1 MQAHGDDQ
9 RVSSRWARSSN
20 RHADDRRHSSLGV
33 PRRRGHRGT
42 RSDRRS
48 CIETWPLPES
58 RTPVGRTNVTY
69 PKSIVGN
76 RSTCGPL
83 AGNLT
88 AVAKSR
94 NSADN
99 SSESKRPAPSSRTNG
114 PNGAA
119 RTPKGK
125 IPVAAESSKRSRRIL
140 GGGAPAVKSPDST
153 TNSNE
158 GADDVAADAIRK
170 SKYAYGAGAL
180 IIIFLGAQ
188 LASSLVYALVQSRT
202 TYDFTTPVGVGAAAG
217 QASSQFAAG
226 QMFSI
231 SVPPPLWLTA
241 LMQIPLWLGL
251 GGAPI
256 WFAIKKGKGVVADL
270 GLRMKLIDAPIGL
283 AVGIASQLVLV
294 PLVYLALRPI
304 LGVKDVSAAAR
315 ELTDRATD
323 PLSIVLV
330 FLIVGIAAPIAEEI
344 YFRGMAQRI
353 FGRRLG
359 PWAAIFAAAAFF
371 AATHLQ
377 PLQFPALLLFGVLL
391 GFMAWRSGRIGPAI
405 WAHVGFNVVA
415 AAGLLFDIGPS

>member
-1 MQAHGDDQ
+1 MQARGDDQ
-9 RVSSRWARSSN
+9 RGSSHWAPSLN
-20 RHADDRRHSSLGV
+20 RHADDRRHSSPGV
-33 PRRRGHRGT
+33 LRRRGHRGT

-48 CIETWPLPES
+48 CIQMWPLPES
-58 RTPVGRTNVTY
+58 RTPVGRTNETCPNV
-69 PKSIVGN
+69 IAGN

-83 AGNLT
+83 AGNLA
-88 AVAKSR
+88 AVAKPR
-94 NSADN
+94 NGADN
-99 SSESKRPAPSSRTNG
+99 SSEPKRPAPSSRTNG
-114 PNGAA
+114 PNGAT

-125 IPVAAESSKRSRRIL
+125 IPVAAESPKRSRRIL
-140 GGGAPAVKSPDST
+140 GGGLPTGKSPEST
-153 TNSNE
+153 KNSN
-158 GADDVAADAIRK
+158 GGDDAAADALRK
-170 SKYAYGAGAL
+170 KKFAYGAGAL

-188 LASSLVYALVQSRT
+188 LASSLVYALVQTRT

-270 GLRMKLIDAPIGL
+270 GLRMKLTDAPIGL
-283 AVGIASQLVLV
+283 AVGVASQLVLV

-315 ELTDRATD
+315 ALTDRATD

-359 PWAAIFAAAAFF
+359 SWAAIFAAAAFF

-377 PLQFPALLLFGVLL
+377 PLQFPALMLFGVVL
-391 GFMAWRSGRIGPAI
+391 GFMAWRSGRIGPSI

>member
-1 MQAHGDDQ
+1 MQARGDDQ
-9 RVSSRWARSSN
+9 RGSSHWAPSLN
-20 RHADDRRHSSLGV
+20 RHADDRRHSSPGV
-33 PRRRGHRGT
+33 LRRRGHRGT

-48 CIETWPLPES
+48 CIQMWPLPES
-58 RTPVGRTNVTY
+58 RTPVGRTNETCPNV
-69 PKSIVGN
+69 IAGN

-83 AGNLT
+83 AGNLA
-88 AVAKSR
+88 AVAKPR
-94 NSADN
+94 NGADN
-99 SSESKRPAPSSRTNG
+99 SSEPKRPAPSSRTNG
-114 PNGAA
+114 PNGAT

-125 IPVAAESSKRSRRIL
+125 IPVAAESPKRSRRIL
-140 GGGAPAVKSPDST
+140 GGGLPTGKSPEST
-153 TNSNE
+153 KNSN
-158 GADDVAADAIRK
+158 GGDDAAADALRK
-170 SKYAYGAGAL
+170 KKFAYGAGAL

-188 LASSLVYALVQSRT
+188 LASSLVYALVQTRT

-283 AVGIASQLVLV
+283 AVGVASQLVLV

-315 ELTDRATD
+315 ALTDRATD

-359 PWAAIFAAAAFF
+359 SWAAIFAAAAFF

-377 PLQFPALLLFGVLL
+377 PLQFPALMLFGVVL
-391 GFMAWRSGRIGPAI
+391 GFMAWRSGRIGPSI

>member
-1 MQAHGDDQ
+1 MRAHDGDL
-9 RVSSRWARSSN
+9 RVSSRWVPSSN
-20 RHADDRRHSSLGV
+20 LHADDRRRSSLDA
-33 PRRRGHRGT
+33 PRLRGRRGT
-42 RSDRRS
+42 RFDRRS
-48 CIETWPLPES
+48 CIQMWPLPES
-58 RTPVGRTNVTY
+58 RTPVERTNVTCPNAISGY
-69 PKSIVGN
+69 
-76 RSTCGPL
+76 RSTRGPQAGSL
-83 AGNLT
+83 A

-99 SSESKRPAPSSRTNG
+99 SSEPKRPAPSSRTNG
-114 PNGAA
+114 PTGGA

-125 IPVAAESSKRSRRIL
+125 LPVAAESSKRSRRFL
-140 GGGAPAVKSPDST
+140 GGSTPAVESPVST
-153 TNSNE
+153 TNSAD
-158 GADDVAADAIRK
+158 GAGDVTADALRK
-170 SKYAYGAGAL
+170 KKYAYGAGAL

-188 LASSLVYALVQSRT
+188 LVSSLVYALVQSRT
-202 TYDFTTPVGVGAAAG
+202 TYDFTTPAGVGAAVG
-217 QASSQFAAG
+217 QASGQFAAG

-270 GLRMKLIDAPIGL
+270 GLRMKLVDAPIGL
-283 AVGIASQLVLV
+283 AVGVACQLILV

-330 FLIVGIAAPIAEEI
+330 FLIVGIGAPIAEEI

-359 PWAAIFAAAAFF
+359 KWAAILAAAAFF

-377 PLQFPALLLFGVLL
+377 PLQFPALLLFGVVL
-391 GFMAWRSGRIGPAI
+391 GFMAWRSGRLGPSI

-415 AAGLLFDIGPS
+415 ATGLLFHIGPS

>member
-1 MQAHGDDQ
+1 M
-9 RVSSRWARSSN
+9 
-20 RHADDRRHSSLGV
+20 
-33 PRRRGHRGT
+33 
-42 RSDRRS
+42 
-48 CIETWPLPES
+48 
-58 RTPVGRTNVTY
+58 
-69 PKSIVGN
+69 
-76 RSTCGPL
+76 
-83 AGNLT
+83 
-88 AVAKSR
+88 
-94 NSADN
+94 
-99 SSESKRPAPSSRTNG
+99 
-114 PNGAA
+114 
-119 RTPKGK
+119 
-125 IPVAAESSKRSRRIL
+125 
-140 GGGAPAVKSPDST
+140 
-153 TNSNE
+153 
-158 GADDVAADAIRK
+158 
-170 SKYAYGAGAL
+170 
-180 IIIFLGAQ
+180 
-188 LASSLVYALVQSRT
+188 YALVQSRT

-283 AVGIASQLVLV
+283 AVGVASQLVLV

-377 PLQFPALLLFGVLL
+377 PLQFPALLLFGVVL
-391 GFMAWRSGRIGPAI
+391 GFMAWRSGRIGPSI

>member
-1 MQAHGDDQ
+1 M
-9 RVSSRWARSSN
+9 
-20 RHADDRRHSSLGV
+20 
-33 PRRRGHRGT
+33 
-42 RSDRRS
+42 
-48 CIETWPLPES
+48 WPLPES
-58 RTPVGRTNVTY
+58 RTPVGRTNETCPNV
-69 PKSIVGN
+69 IAGN

-83 AGNLT
+83 AGNLA
-88 AVAKSR
+88 AVAKPR
-94 NSADN
+94 NGADN
-99 SSESKRPAPSSRTNG
+99 SSEPKRPAPSSRTNG
-114 PNGAA
+114 PNGAT

-125 IPVAAESSKRSRRIL
+125 IPVAAESPKRSRRIF
-140 GGGAPAVKSPDST
+140 GGGLPTGKSPEST
-153 TNSNE
+153 KNSND
-158 GADDVAADAIRK
+158 GAYDAAADALRK
-170 SKYAYGAGAL
+170 KKFAYGAGAL

-270 GLRMKLIDAPIGL
+270 GLRMKLTDAPIGL
-283 AVGIASQLVLV
+283 AVGVASQLVLV

-315 ELTDRATD
+315 ALTDRATD

-330 FLIVGIAAPIAEEI
+330 FLIVGIGAPIAEEI

-359 PWAAIFAAAAFF
+359 SWAAIFAAAAFF

-377 PLQFPALLLFGVLL
+377 PLQFPALMLFGVVL
-391 GFMAWRSGRIGPAI
+391 GFMAWRSGRIGAAI